1 MRTPLP
7 LVRAALLGA
16 LAALFVPAAAHA
28 KDCVVGISMYTL
40 SAPYFVAQEKAATA
54 RAKELGCK
62 VVGSTDA
69 RNDLNKQISDVE
81 DMVTRGVN
89 LLILNPRDPEGLN
102 AAVAAATAQGVKVIV
117 IDSGISPKAKITALV
132 QSNNTA
138 NGELVGGWL
147 ARQTRGKDLKIAL
160 ISGDKGNV
168 VGQDRRLGVF
178 RGLVE
183 GQLQQS
189 GRVKFEVVAQGW
201 GGWNQEGGLK
211 AMEDILTAHP
221 NVNVVLAE
229 NDSMALGARK
239 VLADAKKLQG
249 VLVLAAADGQK
260 EALALIKQ
268 GQYGATGLNDPA
280 LVART
285 GVEIGHKA
293 INDQLPQ
300 DFPRINYTPPAAITK
315 ENVDKYYNPNAVF

>member
-1 MRTPLP
+1 MRNPLS
-7 LVRAALLGA
+7 LAKAVLLGA
-16 LAALFVPAAAHA
+16 LAALFVPTAAHA

-40 SAPYFVAQEKAATA
+40 SAPYFVAQEKAASA

-62 VVGSTDA
+62 VVASTDA

-89 LLILNPRDPEGLN
+89 LLILNARDPEGLVPAVN
-102 AAVAAATAQGVKVIV
+102 AAAAQGVKVIE
-117 IDSGISPKAKITALV
+117 IDSGISPKAKIVTLV

-138 NGELVGGWL
+138 NGELVGQWL
-147 ARQTRGKDLKIAL
+147 AKQTRGKDLKIAL

-168 VGQDRRLGVF
+168 VGMDRRLGVF

-221 NVNVVLAE
+221 DVNVVLAE

-239 VLADAKKLQG
+239 VLADAKKLQN

-285 GVEIGHKA
+285 GVEIGVKA
-293 INDQLPQ
+293 VNDQLPQ
-300 DFPRINYTPPAAITK
+300 DFPRVNYTPPAAITK

>member
-1 MRTPLP
+1 MRNPVSLAN
-7 LVRAALLGA
+7 AALVGA
-16 LAALFVPAAAHA
+16 LAALVVPAAAHA
-28 KDCVVGISMYTL
+28 KECVVGIAMYTL
-40 SAPYFVAQEKAATA
+40 SAPYFVAQEKAASA

-62 VVGSTDA
+62 VVASTDA
-69 RNDLNKQISDVE
+69 RNDMNKQISDVE

-89 LLILNPRDPEGLN
+89 LLILNPRDPEGMN
-102 AAVAAATAQGVKVIV
+102 AAVAAAAAQGVKIIV

-147 ARQTRGKDLKIAL
+147 AKQTKGKDLKIAL

-183 GQLQQS
+183 GQLQQN

-201 GGWNQEGGLK
+201 GGWNQEGGVK

-221 NVNVVLAE
+221 DVNVVLAE

-239 VLADAKKLQG
+239 VLVDAKKQG

-285 GVEIGHKA
+285 GVEIGVKA
-293 INDQLPQ
+293 LNDQLPS

>member
-1 MRTPLP
+1 MRNPVFLAK
-7 LVRAALLGA
+7 AALAGVLS
-16 LAALFVPAAAHA
+16 ALFVPTAVQA
-28 KDCVVGISMYTL
+28 KECVVGISMYTL

-69 RNDLNKQISDVE
+69 RNDMNKQISDVE

-102 AAVAAATAQGVKVIV
+102 AAVAAAAAQGVKIIV

-147 ARQTRGKDLKIAL
+147 AKQTKGKDLKIAL
-160 ISGDKGNV
+160 LSGDKGNV

-183 GQLQQS
+183 GQLQQN

-201 GGWNQEGGLK
+201 GGWNQEGGVK

-221 NVNVVLAE
+221 EVNVVLAE

-239 VLADAKKLQG
+239 VLADAKKQG

-280 LVART
+280 LVAKT
-285 GVEIGHKA
+285 GVEIGVKA
-293 INDQLPQ
+293 VNDQLPS
-300 DFPRINYTPPAAITK
+300 DFGRINYTPPAVITK

>member
-1 MRTPLP
+1 MRNSSFLART
-7 LVRAALLGA
+7 ALLGA

-28 KDCVVGISMYTL
+28 KECVVGISMYTL
-40 SAPYFVAQEKAATA
+40 AAPYFVAQEKAATA

-69 RNDLNKQISDVE
+69 RNDLNKQIADIE

-89 LLILNPRDPEGLN
+89 LLILNARDPEGLVPAVN
-102 AAVAAATAQGVKVIV
+102 AAAAQGVKVIE
-117 IDSGISPKAKITALV
+117 IDSSISPKAKIVTLV

-138 NGELVGGWL
+138 NGELVGLWL
-147 ARQTRGKDLKIAL
+147 AKQTRGKDLKIAL
-160 ISGDKGNV
+160 ISGDKGNL
-168 VGQDRRLGVF
+168 VGMDRRLGVF

-183 GQLQQS
+183 GQLQAG

-201 GGWNQEGGLK
+201 GGWNQEGGVK

-239 VLADAKKLQG
+239 VLADAKKLQN
-249 VLVLAAADGQK
+249 VTVLAAADGQK

-285 GVEIGHKA
+285 GVEIGVKA
-293 INDQLPQ
+293 VNDQLPQ
-300 DFPRINYTPPAAITK
+300 DFPRVNYTPPAAITK